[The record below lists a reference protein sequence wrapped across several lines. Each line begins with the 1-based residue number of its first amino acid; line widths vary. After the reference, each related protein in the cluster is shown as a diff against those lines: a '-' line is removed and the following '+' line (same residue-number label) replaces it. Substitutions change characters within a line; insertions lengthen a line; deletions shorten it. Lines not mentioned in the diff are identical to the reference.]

1 MTLSTDLN
9 QIWHEKGE
17 EEDEQRIRNIIS
29 GAVRENKKYSG
40 HQDHNTLFSGCTNPC
55 YSIFMA
61 SFLVSLI
68 HSY

>member
-1 MTLSTDLN
+1 MMADLN

-17 EEDEQRIRNIIS
+17 EEDGQRIRNIIS
-29 GAVRENKKYSG
+29 GAVRENKKYPPQ
-40 HQDHNTLFSGCTNPC
+40 HVTIPC